1 MKKKNNTL
9 LVISTSLI
17 ILLLIMPL
25 IFTGSKRTD
34 VYLTNYS
41 ISSDGKIMTLNVSPS
56 SSIGYIKSLKVKQDR
71 DSKYITFYSTF
82 GLNNSLGSRNTFEI
96 ELNPSC
102 KEIYFYKGDDEYM
115 LVLQKNRDTWN
126 STGKIKKQDITLE

>member
-1 MKKKNNTL
+1 
-9 LVISTSLI
+9 
-17 ILLLIMPL
+17 MPL
-25 IFTGSKRTD
+25 ILTGSKRTD

-82 GLNNSLGSRNTFEI
+82 GLNNSLGARNKFDI
-96 ELNPSC
+96 ELSPSC

-115 LVLQKNRDTWN
+115 LVLEKNRDTWS
-126 STGKIKKQDITLE
+126 STGKIKK

>member
-1 MKKKNNTL
+1 ML
-9 LVISTSLI
+9 
-17 ILLLIMPL
+17 L

-41 ISSDGKIMTLNVSPS
+41 ISEDGNIMTLSVSPS
-56 SSIGYIKSLKVKQDR
+56 SSIGYIKGLKIKQDR

-82 GLNNSLGSRNTFEI
+82 GLNNSLGSKNKFEI

-115 LVLQKNRDTWN
+115 LVL
-126 STGKIKKQDITLE
+126 KK